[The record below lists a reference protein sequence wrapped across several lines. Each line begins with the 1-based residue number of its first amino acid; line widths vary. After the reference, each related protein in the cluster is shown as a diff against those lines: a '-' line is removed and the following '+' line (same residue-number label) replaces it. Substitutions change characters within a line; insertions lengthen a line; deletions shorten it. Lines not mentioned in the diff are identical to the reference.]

1 MSIAAD
7 QRISDDLRYELA
19 DAARVAESGNKPRVL
34 LVFATM
40 LFVLAGIVLVVALR
54 QHESAAQQHR
64 IHNDYSDRIANYE
77 LQFAAVNDL
86 QNAGRDEVNEH
97 ITNLYSRILQAAVT
111 AGLQKEP
118 TIPKERT
125 EPIRGGALKVTYAYT
140 VQDPSLQNLL
150 AWVEEARA
158 AVPGLEVA
166 ALEIA
171 PTPRA
176 WKFNVT
182 FVRWERPS

>member
-1 MSIAAD
+1 MMSVGTD
-7 QRISDDLRYELA
+7 HRISDDLRYELA
-19 DAARVAESGNKPRVL
+19 DAARAAESGNKPRVL

-40 LFVLAGIVLVVALR
+40 LFVLAGIALVIALR

-64 IHNDYSDRIANYE
+64 IHNDYSNRIANFE
-77 LQFAAVNDL
+77 LQFAAVDDL

-97 ITNLYSRILQAAVT
+97 ITNLYSRILQAAET
-111 AGLQKEP
+111 AGLKKEL

-125 EPIRGGALKVTYAYT
+125 EPMRGALKVTYAYT